1 MRELIKFLLACLL
14 VVGSCIGI
22 SLLAWGPPIRDDLPV
37 TLHEG
42 DLYDKWQQIESAD
55 QTRLYF
61 EVTLYQTELWKDVNV
76 EPRSKPALD
85 LQLEPLD
92 SKRIRPYESFVVR
105 GSILR
110 EFAAPEDSIEF
121 ILHGMHG
128 QKARTRWLDSQLLL
142 DGNTLIV
149 R

>member
-1 MRELIKFLLACLL
+1 MRELIKFLLAGLL

-22 SLLAWGPPIRDDLPV
+22 SFWAWGPPIRDDLPV

-42 DLYDKWQQIESAD
+42 DLYDEWQQIESVD
-55 QTRLYF
+55 PTRLYF
-61 EVTLYQTELWKDVNV
+61 EVKLYQTELWKDVNV
-76 EPRSKPALD
+76 EPRSRSALD
-85 LQLEPLD
+85 LQLEPLAT
-92 SKRIRPYESFVVR
+92 KRIRPYVAFIIR

-142 DGNTLIV
+142 DGNILIV

>member
-1 MRELIKFLLACLL
+1 MRELIKFLIACLL

-22 SLLAWGPPIRDDLPV
+22 SFWAWGPPIRDDLPV

-42 DLYDKWQQIESAD
+42 DLYDKWQQSESAD
-55 QTRLYF
+55 PTRLYF
-61 EVTLYQTELWKDVNV
+61 EVTLYQSKFWKDVNV
-76 EPRSKPALD
+76 ELRSKPALD

-128 QKARTRWLDSQLLL
+128 QKARTRWLDSQLML